1 MRKRDGIRTTD
12 TAPLILW
19 KGIVFMRKR
28 SYFKCPN
35 ALVTDDRLSYVAR
48 KVGMVL
54 FAFSTRLGFCR
65 KSYAEIAK
73 LAGCSTAAVQEAVAR
88 LAELDYI
95 SYAAQKRYV
104 QSIGTVGYG
113 KNAYSVNLN
122 VLKDGYT
129 QLSREVF
136 EYDLKGA
143 AFIICICVLVA
154 AGNKKRAFPSISQL
168 QKMSSA
174 VRSTVCAAL
183 RLLKRLPSLLVQLCV
198 RQNRTF
204 AANSYHIVSKAP
216 AAVSCPLAVNE
227 ASATSTGSSARS
239 YSIIKKLLQQGLNRI
254 FSVFSVVRKK
264 VSKAKT

>member
-1 MRKRDGIRTTD
+1 
-12 TAPLILW
+12 
-19 KGIVFMRKR
+19 MRKR

-73 LAGCSTAAVQEAVAR
+73 LAGCSTAAAQEAVAR

-95 SYAAQKRYV
+95 SYATQKRYV
-104 QSIGTVGYG
+104 QALGTVGYG

-122 VLKDGYT
+122 TLKSGYT
-129 QLSREVF
+129 NISREVF
-136 EYDLKGA
+136 GYELKGA

-154 AGNKKRAFPSISQL
+154 AGNKKRAFPSITQI
-168 QKMSSA
+168 QKMSGA

-204 AANSYHIVSKAP
+204 AANSYHIVSQAP
-216 AAVSCPLAVNE
+216 AATSCVLAGNK
-227 ASATSTGSSARS
+227 ARAISTCPSAHIHF
-239 YSIIKKLLQQGLNRI
+239 SIKNLIGQGVKRI
-254 FSVFSVVRKK
+254 FSVLMVARKL
-264 VSKAKT
+264 VSKAITQITLENTREKRDIL